1 VGADEQRDDHQLAHD
16 LARRTMA
23 MLVARRDELAGRG
36 VSPADW
42 GPIGDREADDF
53 ILGELRA
60 ARPDDA
66 ILSEESADDL
76 CRLDERRVWVIDP
89 LDGTREYTSPGRT
102 DWAVHVALTIEGAP
116 DAAAVALPG
125 GAVWSTAGP
134 SPDRAPERGPHSG
147 LRMVVSRT
155 RPPQLAYDV
164 AAAMGV
170 EVVPLGS
177 AGAKAAAVLSGEA
190 DLYLHAGGMRQ
201 WDSCAPVGVALA
213 HGFHASRVDGSP
225 LRYNGADI
233 NLPDLLICR
242 PDLAAEALAAIR
254 RVAS

>member
-1 VGADEQRDDHQLAHD
+1 
-16 LARRTMA
+16 MA
-23 MLVARRDELAGRG
+23 MLVARRDELAGQG
-36 VSPADW
+36 VPPAEW
-42 GPIGDREADDF
+42 GPIGDREADDL

-60 ARPDDA
+60 ARPADA

-102 DWAVHVALTIEGAP
+102 DWAVHVALTIDGSP

-125 GAVWSTAGP
+125 GEVWSTAGAN
-134 SPDRAPERGPHSG
+134 PDGAPRREAHRG
-147 LRMVVSRT
+147 LRMVVSRS
-155 RPPQLAYDV
+155 RAPQLAYD
-164 AAAMGV
+164 AAAALGA
-170 EVVPLGS
+170 EVVPWGS
-177 AGAKAAAVLSGEA
+177 AGAKAAAVLAGDA
-190 DLYLHAGGMRQ
+190 DVYLHAGGMRQ

-213 HGFHASRVDGSP
+213 LGFHASRVDGSP
-225 LRYNGADI
+225 LRYNGPDV